1 MTAKLIDGK
10 AIAVAVRAQA
20 AQLGKEFTD
29 RTGVTP
35 GLVVV
40 IVGSNAASQVYVRNK
55 HKACQELGWYSE
67 IRELPD
73 TVSQQDLEAEL
84 DRLNNDSRV
93 HGILLQLPVPRHLNE
108 DALLLRIRPDKDVDG
123 FHPINVGNLSIG
135 IPAPVPCTP
144 AGIRQMLL
152 HENIETNGALAVVL
166 GRSNI
171 VGKPI
176 AQLLMRKGRGGDA
189 TVCVCHSRSKDL
201 PSIVRQADIVVAAL
215 GVPRFVKGDWLKPG
229 ATVIDVGIN
238 RIDDPTAKSGT
249 RLVGDVDFDS
259 AVEVAGAITPVPGGV
274 GPMTIAMLMR
284 NTVDCA
290 RLQIEGPAG
299 GAFTD

>member
-1 MTAKLIDGK
+1 MSAKTIDGK
-10 AIAVAVRAQA
+10 AIAAAIREQA
-20 AQLGKEFTD
+20 AQQGREFTE

-40 IVGSNAASQVYVRNK
+40 IVGSNPASQVYVKSK

-67 IRELPD
+67 VRELPED
-73 TVSQQDLEAEL
+73 ISQPDLEQEL

-93 HGILLQLPVPRHLNE
+93 HGILLQLPLPGHLDE
-108 DALLLRIRPDKDVDG
+108 DALLLKIKPEKDVDG
-123 FHPINVGNLSIG
+123 FHPVNVGNLSIG

-144 AGIRQMLL
+144 AGIRQMLI
-152 HENIETNGALAVVL
+152 HENIPTSGAFAVVI

-189 TVCVCHSRSKDL
+189 TVCVCHSRSRDL
-201 PSIVRQADIVVAAL
+201 ESIVRQADMVVAAI
-215 GVPRFVKGDWLKPG
+215 GMPKFVKGEWIKPG

-238 RIDDPTAKSGT
+238 RIDDPTTKSGT
-249 RLVGDVDFDS
+249 RLVGDVDFES
-259 AVEVAGAITPVPGGV
+259 ASAVAGAITPVPGGV
-274 GPMTIAMLMR
+274 GPMTIAMLMK

-290 RLQIEGPAG
+290 RLQVEGPTS